1 MIETKSQEG
10 VQRTAIV
17 ESGEGAHAAFSI
29 EPMSAMPLDVQ
40 AVLDEANTLRA
51 EASKDWQQFYVAGR
65 NATKKTVQKVYG
77 LFYVVMHSDAKGKV
91 IEQMK
96 AKLPEKK
103 VRENTKEAAIF
114 IRYVFGGSTPE
125 EGFDDKQVHVYSVAL
140 EVAFSK
146 LIEPKGFVDWVDG
159 QEGGFEGIRA
169 IAAAAKGDAEKSKPW
184 EFGMDWARGA
194 DAVETIKADDWD
206 EDEPCRILIA
216 VPNGNGTAS
225 VKDTEMTLEHVQAVL
240 AIYSRAVFARNKPKG
255 VKRRSLSAGEKKAR
269 TQLKNDLSYQEQMLD
284 EHRFNLSDATK
295 RDHPMDKEKAEMNLC
310 LTKAKIV
317 GIKASIKAFSATGD
331 AE

>member
-1 MIETKSQEG
+1 METKSQEV

-17 ESGEGAHAAFSI
+17 DSEEGAITAFSI
-29 EPMSAMPLDVQ
+29 EPMSAKPLDVQ

-77 LFYVVMHSDAKGKV
+77 LFYVVMHSDARDKV
-91 IEQMK
+91 IGQLK

-114 IRYVFGGSTPE
+114 IRYVFGGSRPE

-140 EVAFSK
+140 ETAFAK
-146 LIEPKGFVDWVDG
+146 LIEPTGFVDWVDG
-159 QEGGFEGIRA
+159 HKDGFEGIRA
-169 IAAAAKGDAEKSKPW
+169 IATAAKGDTLNSEPW
-184 EFGMDWARGA
+184 KLGMGWARGA

-216 VPNGNGTAS
+216 VPNGDGTAS

-240 AIYSRAVFARNKPKG
+240 AIYSKAVAERNRPKG
-255 VKRRSLSAGEKKAR
+255 KKRRSLSTGEKNAR
-269 TQLKNDLSYQEQMLD
+269 TQLRNDLSYQEQLLD

-295 RDHPMDKEKAEMNLC
+295 RDHMMDKEKAEMNLC
-310 LTKAKIV
+310 LAKAKIV
-317 GIKASIKAFSATGD
+317 GIKASLKALGATGD